1 MNDLVIGVVV
11 LGVVFGGALFGM
23 FLKRVLPVQHLSTD
37 ARDVIRIVMAMLA
50 TLSAVVLG
58 LLTNSAI
65 SSFAEKEGELR
76 AAAVQFIMLDR
87 TLAAYGPEATDA
99 RKLLKQVLTQRIS
112 LIWPGKR
119 GGGVSLDVLG
129 GGGGAGSELIQ
140 QEIFTISPQNEKQ
153 RWLHSNALEISNT
166 LARSRWT
173 TLEQIGTRFPWPFL
187 IIVVFWLAIIFASFG
202 LFAPRNASVI
212 AALFVAALGLAG
224 AVFMILEMEQPYQG
238 VVKIPSTSLRIALD
252 QLGR

>member
-1 MNDLVIGVVV
+1 MNDLLIGLIV
-11 LGVVFGGALFGM
+11 LGVVFGGGLFGM
-23 FLKRVLPVQHLSTD
+23 FLKRVLPTQHLSTE

-58 LLTNSAI
+58 LLTGAAINSL
-65 SSFAEKEGELR
+65 AEKEGELR

-87 TLAAYGPEATDA
+87 TLAAYGSETNDA
-99 RKLLKQVLTQRIS
+99 RKLLKQLLSQRMS
-112 LIWPGKR
+112 LIWPDQR

-129 GGGGAGSELIQ
+129 GGAGIELVQ
-140 QEIFTISPQNEKQ
+140 QALFTMSPQTEKQ

-173 TLEQIGTRFPWPFL
+173 TFEQIGTRFPWPFL

-252 QLGR
+252 QLGRS

>member
-11 LGVVFGGALFGM
+11 LGAVFGGALFGM
-23 FLKRVLPVQHLSTD
+23 FLKRVLPDQHLSTD
-37 ARDVIRIVMAMLA
+37 ARDVIRMVMAMLA

-87 TLAAYGPEATDA
+87 TLAAYGPETKDA
-99 RKLLKQVLTQRIS
+99 RKLLKQVLTQRMS
-112 LIWPGKR
+112 LIWPEKG

-187 IIVVFWLAIIFASFG
+187 IIVVFWLAIIFTSFG
-202 LFAPRNASVI
+202 LFSPRNASSPSAVTNK
-212 AALFVAALGLAG
+212 AAITCIILALPCTQA
-224 AVFMILEMEQPYQG
+224 
-238 VVKIPSTSLRIALD
+238 SLGQIMSRLPHIRCSHLLRAH
-252 QLGR
+252 

>member
-87 TLAAYGPEATDA
+87 TLAAYGPETKDA
-99 RKLLKQVLTQRIS
+99 RKLLKQVLTQRIN
-112 LIWPGKR
+112 LIWPGKG

-129 GGGGAGSELIQ
+129 GGAGSELVQ
-140 QEIFTISPQNEKQ
+140 QEILTMSPQTEKQ

-187 IIVVFWLAIIFASFG
+187 IIVVFWLAIIFTSFG
-202 LFAPRNASVI
+202 LFSPRNASVI
-212 AALFVAALGLAG
+212 AALFFTALGPCGRGFYDPRDGTALS
-224 AVFMILEMEQPYQG
+224 G

>member
-1 MNDLVIGVVV
+1 MLNDLAIAVIV

-23 FLKRVLPVQHLSTD
+23 FLKRVLPEQHLIAD

-50 TLSAVVLG
+50 TLAAVVLG

-65 SSFAEKEGELR
+65 SSFAEKEAELR
-76 AAAVQFIMLDR
+76 AGAVQFIMLDR
-87 TLAAYGPEATDA
+87 TLAAYGPESKDA
-99 RKLLKQVLTQRIS
+99 RNVLKQVLTERIS
-112 LIWPGKR
+112 LIWPRKGS
-119 GGGVSLDVLG
+119 GGVSLDALG
-129 GGGGAGSELIQ
+129 GTAGSELIQ
-140 QEIFTISPQNEKQ
+140 QEILTMSPQTERQ
-153 RWLHSNALEISNT
+153 RWLHANALETYNT

-173 TLEQIGTRFPWPFL
+173 IVEQIGTRFPWPFL
-187 IIVVFWLAIIFASFG
+187 IIVVFWLAIIFTSFG
-202 LFAPRNASVI
+202 LFSPRNASVI
-212 AALFVAALGLAG
+212 AALFVTALALAG

>member
-1 MNDLVIGVVV
+1 MSDILIGVMVF
-11 LGVVFGGALFGM
+11 GFVFGGAIFGM
-23 FLKRVLPVQHLSTD
+23 LLGRILPDQHLSTD

-65 SSFAEKEGELR
+65 TSFAEKEGELR

-87 TLAAYGPEATDA
+87 TLAAYGPETKDA
-99 RKLLKQVLTQRIS
+99 RKLLKQVLTERIS
-112 LIWPGKR
+112 LIWPRKGS
-119 GGGVSLDVLG
+119 GDVSLDALG
-129 GGGGAGSELIQ
+129 GTAGSELVQ
-140 QEIFTISPQNEKQ
+140 QEILTMSPQTEKQ
-153 RWLHSNALEISNT
+153 RWLHSNALEIYNT

-212 AALFVAALGLAG
+212 AALFVAALA
-224 AVFMILEMEQPYQG
+224 
-238 VVKIPSTSLRIALD
+238 
-252 QLGR
+252 